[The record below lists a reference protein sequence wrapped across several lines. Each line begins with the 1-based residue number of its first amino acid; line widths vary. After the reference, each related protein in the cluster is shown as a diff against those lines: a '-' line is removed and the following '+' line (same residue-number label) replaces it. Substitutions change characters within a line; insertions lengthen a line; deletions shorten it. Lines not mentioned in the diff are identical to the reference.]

1 MLGKIEG
8 RRRRG
13 WQRMR
18 CWMASPTQWTWVWV
32 DSQSWWCTGRPGTLQ
47 LMELQSQTRL
57 SNWTDLNWYPFWL
70 CRVQLWMSLNHCC
83 LIPHKL
89 STINFIS
96 ALHFS
101 SLKVPSQLRGY
112 YSISLPPNTISFLFF
127 FLSHSQESFIS
138 LKMEPF
144 NWYIYISWFLFL
156 VSLYYCPFK
165 IYILGFCSISSPPQ
179 KFSFPQKFFFFQ

>member
-1 MLGKIEG
+1 
-8 RRRRG
+8 
-13 WQRMR
+13 
-18 CWMASPTQWTWVWV
+18 
-32 DSQSWWCTGRPGTLQ
+32 
-47 LMELQSQTRL
+47 
-57 SNWTDLNWYPFWL
+57 
-70 CRVQLWMSLNHCC
+70 MSLNHCC

-112 YSISLPPNTISFLFF
+112 YSISLPPNTISFLVF

-144 NWYIYISWFLFL
+144 NWYIYIYLMIFISYKFVLLPFQNIYFRFLFYFFSSSKIFLSPEVFFFFTVVLLYIFFL
-156 VSLYYCPFK
+156 VSIK
-165 IYILGFCSISSPPQ
+165 NTT
-179 KFSFPQKFFFFQ
+179 